1 VSSIVRLCCSHGCG
15 RRDHSNARG
24 CGLRGH
30 AERPLVLAAAYFAAL
45 GYLFWWIVTTD
56 PEA

>member
-1 VSSIVRLCCSHGCG
+1 MSIH
-15 RRDHSNARG
+15 
-24 CGLRGH
+24 
-30 AERPLVLAAAYFAAL
+30 PLVLAAAYFAAL